1 MHHEPPNPLDTLDE
15 YQIQLNMAINTIN
28 RCTFKKVVEL
38 VEARII
44 EGNHILTMGNGG
56 SAAIA
61 NHVACDLMKGI
72 RADTE
77 LPAYVQSLCTN
88 DALMTALANDDGF
101 SDVFSSQIEWYP
113 SKDALVI
120 AVSSS
125 GNSKNITDGL
135 IAAQEM
141 NFPTIAF
148 VGFDGGYIVE
158 NKLADHVIHVKSE
171 NYGIIEDTHMILFH
185 TIGQFLRKKWARYGA
200 ALKL

>member
-1 MHHEPPNPLDTLDE
+1 MPHEPPNPLDTLDE
-15 YQIQLNMAINTIN
+15 YQIQLNMAINSIN

-77 LPAYVQSLCTN
+77 LPAYVKSLCTN

-101 SDVFSSQIEWYP
+101 SDIFSSQIEWYP
-113 SKDALVI
+113 TKDALVI

-141 NFPTIAF
+141 NFPTVAF

-158 NKLADHVIHVKSE
+158 NKLADHVIHVKAE

-200 ALKL
+200 PLKL